1 MVYCI
6 APVLSNINKLLAIV
20 GPTCTGKS
28 QLSVDLS
35 LEFGGEVVNADSMQ
49 VYKHF
54 DIGTA
59 KPERDAQAG
68 VPHHLLDI
76 IEPHEEFNAAM
87 FKDWADRAINAIWS
101 RNNLPIIVG
110 GTGLYV
116 RALIYGLFAI
126 DEKIS
131 VREEL
136 KKLYHNDPRGFY
148 ENLRA
153 IDPEYAMRI
162 NCRDERRMVRA
173 MEVYQL
179 TGLTMSEWRKKHGF
193 REPRYEVL
201 TIGLR
206 KARSELYAKIDARV
220 EEMLQR
226 GWIEEVRSLVR
237 AGYDERLKPFTGI
250 GYREILRY
258 LRGSISYEDMT
269 DEIKKLTRRYA
280 KRQFTWFLKE
290 EGTAWYEYPDD
301 LDSIR
306 QKVAGF
312 LS

>member
-1 MVYCI
+1 M
-6 APVLSNINKLLAIV
+6 LSNINKILAIV

-28 QLSVDLS
+28 RLSVDLS
-35 LEFGGEVVNADSMQ
+35 LEFGGEIVNADSMQ

-59 KPERDAQAG
+59 KPEKDARDG
-68 VPHHLLDI
+68 IPHHLLDI

-87 FKDWADRAINAIWS
+87 FKEWADRAINTIWS
-101 RNNLPIIVG
+101 RNSLPIIVG

-126 DEKIS
+126 DEKKS
-131 VREEL
+131 TRETL
-136 KKLYHNDPRGFY
+136 KELYHNDPEGFY
-148 ENLRA
+148 ENLKA

-162 NCRDERRMVRA
+162 SYRDERRMVRA
-173 MEVYQL
+173 MEVYQS
-179 TGLTMSEWRKKHGF
+179 TGLTMSEWIQRHGF

-201 TIGLR
+201 MIGLR
-206 KARSELYAKIDARV
+206 KTRAELYARIDARV

-226 GWIEEVRSLVR
+226 GWVEEVRSLIK
-237 AGYDERLKPFTGI
+237 AGYDERLKPFAGI
-250 GYREILRY
+250 GYREILHY
-258 LRGSISYEDMT
+258 LRGSIAYQDMT

-290 EGTAWYEYPDD
+290 EGIAWYEYPDD

-306 QKVAGF
+306 QEVTGF